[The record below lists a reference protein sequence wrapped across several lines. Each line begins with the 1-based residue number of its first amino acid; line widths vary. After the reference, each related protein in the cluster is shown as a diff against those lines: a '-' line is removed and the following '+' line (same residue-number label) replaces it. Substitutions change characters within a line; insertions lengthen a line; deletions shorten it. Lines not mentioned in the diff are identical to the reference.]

1 MVTIADVADPFLIL
15 SVGIGVAA
23 FVLLIITS
31 VEALVLRWGF
41 NWGSFRR
48 SLSDSL
54 VINLTSA
61 AVGVV
66 LLIISLPLLNW
77 GVGLALLVLLALTVL
92 IEGAVL
98 TLLKRHPWRKT
109 WVAAIVIN
117 VVSYALIY
125 AVILVGSPPQI

>member
-1 MVTIADVADPFLIL
+1 MLTIADVVDPFLIL
-15 SVGIGVAA
+15 SIGVGAAA

-31 VEALVLRWGF
+31 IEALILRWGF

-48 SLSDSL
+48 SLIDSL

-66 LLIISLPLLNW
+66 LLIISLPLLSW
-77 GVGLALLVLLALTVL
+77 GVGLALVVFLVLTVL
-92 IEGAVL
+92 VEGAVL

-109 WVAAIVIN
+109 WVAAIAIN
-117 VVSYALIY
+117 VASYALIY
-125 AVILVGSPPQI
+125 AVVLGLPTMM